1 MFMGEFQQKLDTKG
15 RMIIPS
21 KFRESLTEQ
30 FVITRGLDKCLFGY
44 TMDEWAKIEEKMK
57 TLPLTKKDARKFMRI
72 FFSGA
77 TVVEMDKT
85 GRINIPANLREY
97 ATLLKDCVVIGV
109 SSRIEIWAEE
119 EWQSFYTDSEDNFE
133 DIAED
138 LIDFELQEVSDV

>member
-1 MFMGEFQQKLDTKG
+1 MFMGEFQQKLDMKG
-15 RMIIPS
+15 RMIVPS

-57 TLPLTKKDARKFMRI
+57 SLPLTKKDARKFMRL

-109 SSRIEIWAEE
+109 SSRIEIWAED
-119 EWQSFYTDSEDNFE
+119 EWNSFYSESEDNFE

-138 LIDFELQEVSDV
+138 LIDFEL

>member
-138 LIDFELQEVSDV
+138 LIDFEL

>member
-21 KFRESLTEQ
+21 KFRDSLNEQ

-44 TMDEWAKIEEKMK
+44 TMDEWARIEEKMK
-57 TLPLTKKDARKFMRI
+57 SLPLTKKDARKFMRL

-77 TVVEMDKT
+77 TVVDLDKQ
-85 GRINIPANLREY
+85 GRINIPSNLREY
-97 ATLLKDCVVIGV
+97 ANLLKDCVVIGV
-109 SSRIEIWAEE
+109 SSRIEIWSEN
-119 EWQSFYTDSEDNFE
+119 EWQEFYSESEDNFE

-138 LIDFELQEVSDV
+138 LIDFEL

>member
-21 KFRESLTEQ
+21 KFRDSLNEQ

-44 TMDEWAKIEEKMK
+44 TMDEWARIEEKMK
-57 TLPLTKKDARKFMRI
+57 SLPLTKKDARKFMRL

-77 TVVEMDKT
+77 TVVDMDKQ
-85 GRINIPANLREY
+85 GRINIPGNLRDY
-97 ATLLKDCVVIGV
+97 ADLLKDCVVIGV
-109 SSRIEIWAEE
+109 SSRIEIWSEN
-119 EWQSFYTDSEDNFE
+119 EWNQFYEDSEDNFE

-138 LIDFELQEVSDV
+138 LIDFEL